1 MKKKAKLVSRATGL
15 GLLCIMFFSCKEKT
29 SNQIQ
34 NEIQNQTSISSP
46 QKGMQEHIPNYA
58 DGNGTILSSF
68 SKDGVSTII
77 RKCEMNVTIGQMLS
91 EDGHTMYKDH
101 NRDEALAIITDGDT
115 AQILQTCAIRRFN
128 EPKSE
133 WGSVSGEHWYKI
145 KYEGQE
151 GWICSSDTFLG
162 GMNDPYENNRF
173 EILETI
179 SCGEKSWTVRK
190 MEQMLSVWENLNIRE
205 KPGLNDNVVVYT
217 IRPGDS
223 DPTQTN
229 VQTLAITEESDTIDG
244 ITDRWVKISY
254 KEHEG
259 WIFGGYTSAERG
271 GPRYYIP
278 ENWIAFDLG
287 DLP

>member
-91 EDGHTMYKDH
+91 EDGHTMYK
-101 NRDEALAIITDGDT
+101 
-115 AQILQTCAIRRFN
+115 
-128 EPKSE
+128 
-133 WGSVSGEHWYKI
+133 
-145 KYEGQE
+145 
-151 GWICSSDTFLG
+151 
-162 GMNDPYENNRF
+162 
-173 EILETI
+173 
-179 SCGEKSWTVRK
+179 
-190 MEQMLSVWENLNIRE
+190 RE